1 MTRNLEAAGA
11 PDHRDRHGRRMLRRW
26 RPALRLARRDAALHR
41 ARTILATLLI
51 ALPMIALVSGF
62 ALTQSTLPAR
72 DAALASIPGGA
83 QAVVTATA
91 VTRTGTPFPQAPEG
105 APGPWMD
112 DTSQI
117 PATQDELAAALP
129 PGDRLLPFWNSP
141 QLIATTGLTLAPGE
155 QAKAGSSVTS
165 VGGLD
170 LAGVSTSTLQE
181 AGAEAMAILLPKPIA
196 GAAPSTESEVAI
208 TSALADRLNVK
219 VGAVVAWVAPPF
231 NGLISSDGRV
241 GQVIQDSQR
250 SYRVSGIVDGKAQ
263 KAWALEGWISRM
275 VTADPAG
282 VDGHW
287 IVAGDEPV
295 TWDSAKAINPLQAF
309 AVSRHVLTNYPSAG
323 ELYPVHVDPKQVLLG
338 AMTIALASTI
348 SALLVFFLVTPAFA
362 VSAEQSRRTLGLA
375 SAAGATPSDLRR
387 IILAQGIVVGA
398 AGGLVGSVLG
408 VATALIAGPL
418 ILPERDLLAHFPWW
432 IVAISLGIAVVLGAL
447 AAVFPARTA
456 SRLHPVDAVKDRPT
470 GRLRGHRRG
479 ATALRLLGDLVG
491 PAALLAAGVFGAWS
505 LRLSALVAPDHTV
518 PGSIPPSASGLATLF
533 ALTLLLAVTGLL
545 LCARSMTTLGARLA
559 GRAPATLRFALRDAS
574 DHRSRFVPAA
584 TAVLIAVA
592 AASYFAVI
600 AGSTTANEHDRTG
613 QMAEGE
619 RIVLGAQV
627 PVTESFDRLVIDDAI
642 HTLSEQLPVNGHE
655 PIYSI
660 PAKGGS
666 VYLGAV
672 PPANSTCPKG
682 QAPDVASS
690 IRVEA
695 PLHCTD
701 YERSY
706 SPGLSVP
713 WWGGLNTYV
722 MGGDALRASGFPSSA
737 EAATVLDEGGVVVN
751 NAAFI
756 GENGMVRVAISDQ
769 ILPDESNAQ
778 RIVELPG
785 RFVRGLAPML
795 TVSPSTAQSLGVPAL
810 EYLGEIVTTS
820 SELSPAELDSARQLV
835 EQHTTLVWFGQPM
848 FRYPWG
854 GVGQLILIGLL
865 VLLAVAATTIS
876 LLLARTQSVRDFT
889 TMHAVGAAPRFL
901 RRVALTQA
909 VVVISAGLPLGLIA
923 GIALGTYQIAWN
935 RAAQIGGAWLET
947 APLWGIQAA
956 LAASV
961 VGVGLT
967 AALLVT
973 RPPRNLM
980 RRAID

>member
-1 MTRNLEAAGA
+1 MTRNSAAAGT
-11 PDHRDRHGRRMLRRW
+11 PDRWERHGWQMLRRW
-26 RPALRLARRDAALHR
+26 RPALRLARRDAARHR

-62 ALTQSTLPAR
+62 ALTQSTPLAR
-72 DAALASIPGGA
+72 DTALASIPEGT

-91 VTRTGTPFPQAPEG
+91 VTRTGTPFPQTPEG

-117 PATQDELAAALP
+117 PATQDELAAILP

-181 AGAEAMAILLPKPIA
+181 AGAEALAMLLPKPIM

-231 NGLISSDGRV
+231 NGLMSSDGRV

-250 SYRVSGIVDGKAQ
+250 AYRVSGIVDGNAQ
-263 KAWALEGWISRM
+263 KAWALKGWISRM

-295 TWDSAKAINPLQAF
+295 TWDDAKAINPLQAF
-309 AVSRHVLTNYPSAG
+309 AVSRHVLTNYPSAD
-323 ELYPVHVDPKQVLLG
+323 ELYPVRVDPKQVLLG
-338 AMTIALASTI
+338 ALTIALVGTI
-348 SALLVFFLVTPAFA
+348 GALLVFFLVTPAFA

-375 SAAGATPSDLRR
+375 SAAGATPSDLRL

-398 AGGLVGSVLG
+398 AGGLVGSVFG
-408 VATALIAGPL
+408 VATALIVGAVVF
-418 ILPERDLLAHFPWW
+418 PERDLLAHFPWW

-447 AAVFPARTA
+447 AAMLPARTA

-470 GRLRGHRRG
+470 RRPRGHRRG
-479 ATALRLLGDLVG
+479 AAALRVLGDLAG
-491 PAALLAAGVFGAWS
+491 PGALLAAGVCGAWS
-505 LRLSALVAPDHTV
+505 LGLSAPVAPAHPA
-518 PGSIPPSASGLATLF
+518 PGSMPHSASGLATLF
-533 ALTLLLAVTGLL
+533 AFTLLLAVTGLL
-545 LCARSMTTLGARLA
+545 LCARSLTTLGARLA
-559 GRAPATLRFALRDAS
+559 RRAPATLRFALRDAA

-584 TAVLIAVA
+584 TAVLVAVC

-600 AGSTTANEHDRTG
+600 AGSTTANEHDRIG

-642 HTLSEQLPVNGHE
+642 HTLSEQLPVTGHE

-660 PAKGGS
+660 PDKGGS

-672 PPANSTCPKG
+672 PPADGSCPGG
-682 QAPDVASS
+682 QFPDTSS
-690 IRVEA
+690 SVHVGA

-701 YERSY
+701 YEHSY
-706 SPGLSVP
+706 IPALSVP

-722 MGGDALRASGFPSSA
+722 MGGAALRASGFPSSA
-737 EAATVLDEGGVVVN
+737 KAAAVLDEGGVVVN

-769 ILPDESNAQ
+769 VLPDEKNAQ

-785 RFVRGLAPML
+785 AFVRGLAPML
-795 TVSPSTAQSLGVPAL
+795 SVSPATAKSLGVPKL

-820 SELSPAELDSARQLV
+820 SELSPAQLDNARQLV
-835 EQHTTLVWFGQPM
+835 EQHTTLVWFGQPL

-854 GVGQLILIGLL
+854 GVLQLVIIGLL
-865 VLLAVAATTIS
+865 VILAVAATTIS
-876 LLLARTQSVRDFT
+876 LLLARTQSVRDLT

-909 VVVISAGLPLGLIA
+909 AVVIGAGLPLGLIA
-923 GIALGTYQIAWN
+923 GITLGTYQIAWN

-947 APLWGIQAA
+947 VPLWGIQAA
-956 LAASV
+956 LAAAV

-967 AALLVT
+967 AAVVVT

-980 RRAID
+980 RRVID